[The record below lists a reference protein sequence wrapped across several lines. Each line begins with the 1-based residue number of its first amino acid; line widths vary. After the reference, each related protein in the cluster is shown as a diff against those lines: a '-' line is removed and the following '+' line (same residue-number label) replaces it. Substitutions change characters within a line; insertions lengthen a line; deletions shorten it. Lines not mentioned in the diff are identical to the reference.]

1 MSYSSFELLEHSKPI
16 VVFGRDGQVGRAL
29 QVFLKDLKTPVVF
42 LGRSDCD
49 LSNELSIREV
59 LNRYQPQV
67 IINAAAYTAVD
78 KAESADQRA
87 LAFAINAMAPKI
99 MAQYAAGVAHGI
111 LVHYSTDYVFADTKT
126 TAYLETDTV
135 GPVDQLCV
143 YGQSKLAGELAI
155 KEAFDLNA
163 SGASSTSMASGN
175 LSDGLGGLDV
185 GGADQKSSVP
195 RYFILRTSWVYGD
208 GGNFIRTMLRLAGER
223 DQLKVVADQM
233 GAPTSAQWLAEV
245 GVQIAGSRVESGIY
259 HAVPDGEVSWHGLA
273 VFAIETAASCGE
285 GIELKS
291 ENILPIPA
299 TDYPVPAP
307 RPYNSRLSNQKLK
320 KALSEMAF
328 TGQYP
333 HWRDQVEKY
342 VKQVVEE
349 SLKS

>member
-1 MSYSSFELLEHSKPI
+1 MSYSSFELLDHSKPI

-29 QVFLKDLKTPVVF
+29 QVCLKDLKVPVVF

-49 LSNELSIREV
+49 LSNEISIREV

-67 IINAAAYTAVD
+67 IINAAGYTAVD
-78 KAESADQRA
+78 KAESAGERE
-87 LAFAINAMAPKI
+87 LAFAINAIAPKI

-111 LVHYSTDYVFADTKT
+111 LVHYSTDYVFADTKI

-135 GPVDQLCV
+135 GPMDKICV
-143 YGQSKLAGELAI
+143 YGQSKLGGEQAI
-155 KEAFDLNA
+155 EEAFNGA
-163 SGASSTSMASGN
+163 HYSGHAKY
-175 LSDGLGGLDV
+175 
-185 GGADQKSSVP
+185 ADKFS

-208 GGNFIRTMLRLAGER
+208 GSNFIRTMLHLAGER
-223 DQLKVVADQM
+223 DQLKVVADQI
-233 GAPTSAQWLAEV
+233 GAPTSAKWLAEV
-245 GVQIAGSRVESGIY
+245 GIQMAGSRVESGIY

-273 VFAIETAASCGE
+273 VFAVETAVSSSE
-285 GIELKS
+285 GIEVKT

-299 TDYPVPAP
+299 TDYPAPAA

-320 KALSEMAF
+320 KALSEMAL

-333 HWRDQVEKY
+333 HWREQVEKY

>member
-1 MSYSSFELLEHSKPI
+1 MSYSSFELLDHSKPI
-16 VVFGRDGQVGRAL
+16 VVFGYDGQVGRAL
-29 QVFLKDLKTPVVF
+29 QVCFKDLKTPVVF

-49 LSNELSIREV
+49 LSNELSVRNV

-78 KAESADQRA
+78 KAESDDQRE

-111 LVHYSTDYVFADTKT
+111 LVHYSTDYVFADTKK
-126 TAYLETDTV
+126 TAYLEADTV

-155 KEAFDLNA
+155 KEAFDLNTPGA
-163 SGASSTSMASGN
+163 IGASSD
-175 LSDGLGGLDV
+175 LSDGLDDLDV
-185 GGADQKSSVP
+185 SGAHQQSSVS

-223 DQLKVVADQM
+223 DQLKVVSDQV

-245 GVQIAGSRVESGIY
+245 GIQMAGSRLESGIY

-273 VFAIETAASCGE
+273 VFAIETAAICGE
-285 GIELKS
+285 GIEVKS

-299 TDYPVPAP
+299 TDYPVPAA
-307 RPYNSRLSNQKLK
+307 RPYNSRLDNQKLK

>member
-1 MSYSSFELLEHSKPI
+1 MSYSSFELLDHSKPI

-29 QVFLKDLKTPVVF
+29 QVCLKDLKTSVVF

-49 LSNELSIREV
+49 LSSEISIRDV

-78 KAESADQRA
+78 KAESADQRE
-87 LAFAINAMAPKI
+87 LAFTINAMAPKI

-126 TAYLETDTV
+126 SAYSEEDTV

-143 YGQSKLAGELAI
+143 YGQSKLAGETAI

-163 SGASSTSMASGN
+163 SGAFGPSSD
-175 LSDGLGGLDV
+175 LSGGLDGFNV
-185 GGADQKSSVP
+185 GEADQQSSVS
-195 RYFILRTSWVYGD
+195 RYFILRTSWVYGE
-208 GGNFIRTMLRLAGER
+208 GGNFIRTMLRLAVER
-223 DQLKVVADQM
+223 DQLKVVANQV
-233 GAPTSAQWLAEV
+233 GAPTSAQWLAEI
-245 GVQIAGSRVESGIY
+245 GVQMAGSRIESGIY
-259 HAVPDGEVSWHGLA
+259 HAVPDGEVSWHDLA
-273 VFAIETAASCGE
+273 VFAIETAASYGE

-299 TDYPVPAP
+299 TDYPVPAV
-307 RPYNSRLSNQKLK
+307 RPCNSRLSNQKLK

>member
-1 MSYSSFELLEHSKPI
+1 MSYSSFELLDHSKPI
-16 VVFGRDGQVGRAL
+16 LVFGRDGQVGRAL
-29 QVFLKDLKTPVVF
+29 QVCLKDLKSPVVF

-49 LSNELSIREV
+49 LSNEVSIKEV

-78 KAESADQRA
+78 KAESADQRE
-87 LAFAINAMAPKI
+87 LAFAINAKAPALMARYI
-99 MAQYAAGVAHGI
+99 SNVSHGVF
-111 LVHYSTDYVFADTKT
+111 VHYSTDYVFADNKQ
-126 TAYLETDTV
+126 TAYSESDLT
-135 GPVDQLCV
+135 GPVDQLCI

-163 SGASSTSMASGN
+163 LDASSD
-175 LSDGLGGLDV
+175 LSNRLNSLDLRET
-185 GGADQKSSVP
+185 DQQPSVS
-195 RYFILRTSWVYGD
+195 RYFILRASWVYGD

-223 DQLKVVADQM
+223 DQLKVVADQV

-245 GVQIAGSRVESGIY
+245 SVRMAGSRIESGIY

-273 VFAIETAASCGE
+273 VFAIETAASYGE

-299 TDYPVPAP
+299 TDYPVPAA

>member
-1 MSYSSFELLEHSKPI
+1 MSYSSFELLDHSKPI

-29 QVFLKDLKTPVVF
+29 QVCLKDLKTPVVF

-49 LSNELSIREV
+49 LSNEVSIRNV

-78 KAESADQRA
+78 KAESADQRE

-99 MAQYAAGVAHGI
+99 MAQYAAGLAHGI

-126 TAYLETDTV
+126 NAYSEEDAV

-143 YGQSKLAGELAI
+143 YGQSKLTGELAI
-155 KEAFDLNA
+155 KEVFALN
-163 SGASSTSMASGN
+163 TSMASG
-175 LSDGLGGLDV
+175 DLGDVLDDV
-185 GGADQKSSVP
+185 DIGEADQQSSAS

-223 DQLKVVADQM
+223 DQLKVVSDQV

-245 GVQIAGSRVESGIY
+245 GVQMAGSRVESGIY

-285 GIELKS
+285 CIEVKS

-299 TDYPVPAP
+299 TDYPVPAA

-320 KALSEMAF
+320 KAVSEMAF

-342 VKQVVEE
+342 VSEYVKD

>member
-1 MSYSSFELLEHSKPI
+1 MSYSSFELLDHSKPI
-16 VVFGRDGQVGRAL
+16 VVFGRDGQVGHAL
-29 QVFLKDLKTPVVF
+29 QVCLRDLKIPVVF

-49 LSNELSIREV
+49 LSNELSIRDM

-78 KAESADQRA
+78 KAESADQRE
-87 LAFAINAMAPKI
+87 LAFAINAIAPKI
-99 MAQYAAGVAHGI
+99 MAQYAAGVTHGI

-126 TAYLETDTV
+126 AAYLETDAV
-135 GPVDQLCV
+135 GPVEQLCV

-155 KEAFDLNA
+155 KEVFDLNA
-163 SGASSTSMASGN
+163 SGASSD
-175 LSDGLGGLDV
+175 LSDGLDDLGLSE
-185 GGADQKSSVP
+185 ADQQSSVS
-195 RYFILRTSWVYGD
+195 RYFILRTSWVYGE
-208 GGNFIRTMLRLAGER
+208 GSNFIRTILRLAGER
-223 DQLKVVADQM
+223 DQLKVVADQV

-245 GVQIAGSRVESGIY
+245 GVQMAGSRVESGIY

-273 VFAIETAASCGE
+273 VFAIETAASYGE
-285 GIELKS
+285 GTELKS

-299 TDYPVPAP
+299 TDYPVPAA

-333 HWRDQVEKY
+333 HWREQVEKY

>member
-1 MSYSSFELLEHSKPI
+1 
-16 VVFGRDGQVGRAL
+16 VVFGRDGQVGHAL
-29 QVFLKDLKTPVVF
+29 QVCLKDLKTPVVF

-67 IINAAAYTAVD
+67 IINAAAYTDVD
-78 KAESADQRA
+78 KAEGADQRE

-135 GPVDQLCV
+135 GPIGQLCI

-155 KEAFDLNA
+155 KEVFDLN
-163 SGASSTSMASGN
+163 ASGN
-175 LSDGLGGLDV
+175 LSDGLDV
-185 GGADQKSSVP
+185 SEAGQQSSVS

-223 DQLKVVADQM
+223 DQLKVVADQV
-233 GAPTSAQWLAEV
+233 GVPTSAQWLAEV
-245 GVQIAGSRVESGIY
+245 GVQMAGSRLESGIY

-273 VFAIETAASCGE
+273 VFAIEIAASCGE
-285 GIELKS
+285 GIEVKS

-299 TDYPVPAP
+299 TDYPVPAV

-320 KALSEMAF
+320 KSLSEMAY

-342 VKQVVEE
+342 VKLVVEE

>member
-1 MSYSSFELLEHSKPI
+1 MSYFSFELLQHSKP
-16 VVFGRDGQVGRAL
+16 VLVFGRDGQVGRAL
-29 QVFLKDLKTPVVF
+29 QVCLKDLKVPVVI

-49 LSNELSIREV
+49 LSNEISIREV
-59 LNRYQPQV
+59 LNHYRPQV

-78 KAESADQRA
+78 KAEGADQCK
-87 LAFAINAMAPKI
+87 LAFSINATAPKI

-111 LVHYSTDYVFADTKT
+111 LVHYSTDYVFADTKKT
-126 TAYLETDTV
+126 MYVETDAV
-135 GPVDQLCV
+135 GPIDKLCI

-155 KEAFDLNA
+155 KEVFDLNT
-163 SGASSTSMASGN
+163 SGD
-175 LSDGLGGLDV
+175 LVGGLDRSE
-185 GGADQKSSVP
+185 ADQQLNVS

-208 GGNFIRTMLRLAGER
+208 GSNFIKKILRLAGER
-223 DQLKVVADQM
+223 AQLKVVADQV
-233 GAPTSAQWLAEV
+233 GVPTSAQWLAEV
-245 GVQIAGSRVESGIY
+245 GVQMAGSRLESGIY

-273 VFAIETAASCGE
+273 VFAIETAHSYGE
-285 GIELKS
+285 GIEVRS

-299 TDYPVPAP
+299 IDYPVAAA
-307 RPYNSRLSNQKLK
+307 RPYNSRLSNLKLK

>member
-1 MSYSSFELLEHSKPI
+1 MSYSSFELLDHSKPI
-16 VVFGRDGQVGRAL
+16 VVFGCDGQVGRAL
-29 QVFLKDLKTPVVF
+29 QVCLKDLKTPVVF

-49 LSNELSIREV
+49 LSNELSIRDV

-78 KAESADQRA
+78 EAESADQRE
-87 LAFAINAMAPKI
+87 LVFAINAKAPKI

-135 GPVDQLCV
+135 GPTDQLCV

-155 KEAFDLNA
+155 KEVFDLNT
-163 SGASSTSMASGN
+163 SSASSD
-175 LSDGLGGLDV
+175 LSDGLDDLDV
-185 GGADQKSSVP
+185 SGAHQQSSVS

-223 DQLKVVADQM
+223 DQLRVVADQV

-245 GVQIAGSRVESGIY
+245 GIQMSGSRLESGIY
-259 HAVPDGEVSWHGLA
+259 HVVPDGEVSWHGLA
-273 VFAIETAASCGE
+273 VFAIETAASYGE
-285 GIELKS
+285 GIEVKS

-299 TDYPVPAP
+299 TDYPVPAS

-333 HWRDQVEKY
+333 HWREQVEKY

>member
-1 MSYSSFELLEHSKPI
+1 
-16 VVFGRDGQVGRAL
+16 VFGRDGQVGRAL
-29 QVFLKDLKTPVVF
+29 QVCLQDLKVPVVF
-42 LGRSDCD
+42 LGRLDCD
-49 LSNELSIREV
+49 LSNELSIRDV

-78 KAESADQRA
+78 KAESADQRE

-126 TAYLETDTV
+126 SAYSEEDTV

-143 YGQSKLAGELAI
+143 YGQSKLAGELAV

-163 SGASSTSMASGN
+163 SGASSDELGSLN
-175 LSDGLGGLDV
+175 LSE
-185 GGADQKSSVP
+185 ADQQSSVS

-223 DQLKVVADQM
+223 DQLKVVADQV
-233 GAPTSAQWLAEV
+233 GAPTSAQGLAEV
-245 GVQIAGSRVESGIY
+245 GVQMAGSRVESGIY

-273 VFAIETAASCGE
+273 VFAIETAASYGE

-299 TDYPVPAP
+299 TDYLVPAS

-333 HWRDQVEKY
+333 HWQDQVEKY

-349 SLKS
+349 SLES

>member
-1 MSYSSFELLEHSKPI
+1 MSYSSFELLDQSKPI

-29 QVFLKDLKTPVVF
+29 QVCLKDLKTPVIF

-67 IINAAAYTAVD
+67 IINAAGYTAVD
-78 KAESADQRA
+78 KAESAGERE

-135 GPVDQLCV
+135 GPMDQLCV
-143 YGQSKLAGELAI
+143 YGQSKLAGEQAI
-155 KEAFDLNA
+155 EEAFNGAHD
-163 SGASSTSMASGN
+163 SGHAKY
-175 LSDGLGGLDV
+175 
-185 GGADQKSSVP
+185 ADKFS

-223 DQLKVVADQM
+223 DQLKVVTDQI
-233 GAPTSAQWLAEV
+233 GAPTSAKWLAEV
-245 GVQIAGSRVESGIY
+245 GIQMAGSRIESGIY
-259 HAVPDGEVSWHGLA
+259 HTVPDGEVSWHGLA
-273 VFAIETAASCGE
+273 VFAIETAASYGE
-285 GIELKS
+285 GIEIKS
-291 ENILPIPA
+291 ESILPIPA
-299 TDYPVPAP
+299 TDYPLPAA
-307 RPYNSRLSNQKLK
+307 RPYNSRLDNQKLK
-320 KALSEMAF
+320 KAPSEMAF

-349 SLKS
+349 SFKS

>member
-1 MSYSSFELLEHSKPI
+1 MSYASFGLLDHSKPI
-16 VVFGRDGQVGRAL
+16 VVFGLDGQVGRAL
-29 QVFLKDLKTPVVF
+29 QVCLKDLKTPLVF

-78 KAESADQRA
+78 KAESEDQRE

-99 MAQYAAGVAHGI
+99 MAQYAAGVAHGT

-126 TAYLETDTV
+126 TAYLETDEV
-135 GPVDQLCV
+135 GPFDQLCA
-143 YGQSKLAGELAI
+143 YGQSKLLGELAI
-155 KEAFDLNA
+155 KEAFDMNT
-163 SGASSTSMASGN
+163 SGAFDVSGN
-175 LSDGLGGLDV
+175 LSDGLEGL
-185 GGADQKSSVP
+185 SVSEAANQLSVS
-195 RYFILRTSWVYGD
+195 RYFILRTSWVYGNGD
-208 GGNFIRTMLRLAGER
+208 NFIRTMLRLAGER
-223 DQLKVVADQM
+223 DQLKVVADQV

-245 GVQIAGSRVESGIY
+245 GIQMAGSRVESGIY

-273 VFAIETAASCGE
+273 VFAIETAASHGE
-285 GIELKS
+285 GIEVKS

-299 TDYPVPAP
+299 SDYPVPAA

-333 HWRDQVEKY
+333 HWQDQVEKY

>member
-1 MSYSSFELLEHSKPI
+1 MSYSSFELLDHSKP
-16 VVFGRDGQVGRAL
+16 VLVFGRDGQVGRAL
-29 QVFLKDLKTPVVF
+29 QVCLKDLKVPVVF

-78 KAESADQRA
+78 KAESADQRE
-87 LAFAINAMAPKI
+87 LAFAINAIAPKI

-126 TAYLETDTV
+126 TAYLETDEV

-143 YGQSKLAGELAI
+143 YGQSKLAGEKAI
-155 KEAFDLNA
+155 EEVFNLVHD
-163 SGASSTSMASGN
+163 SGP
-175 LSDGLGGLDV
+175 
-185 GGADQKSSVP
+185 GAYADRFS

-208 GGNFIRTMLRLAGER
+208 GGNFIRTMLRLAGKQ
-223 DQLKVVADQM
+223 DQLKVVADQV
-233 GAPTSAQWLAEV
+233 GVPTSAQWLAEV

-273 VFAIETAASCGE
+273 VFAIETAVSYGE
-285 GIELKS
+285 GIEVKP

-299 TDYPVPAP
+299 TDYPVPAA
-307 RPYNSRLSNQKLK
+307 RPCNSRLNNQKLK

-333 HWRDQVEKY
+333 HWREQVEKY
-342 VKQVVEE
+342 VKQVVED

>member
-1 MSYSSFELLEHSKPI
+1 MSFSSFELLDHSKPI
-16 VVFGRDGQVGRAL
+16 VVFGRDGQVGHAL
-29 QVFLKDLKTPVVF
+29 QVCLKDLKAPVVF

-78 KAESADQRA
+78 KAESADQRE
-87 LAFAINAMAPKI
+87 LAFAINALAPKI

-111 LVHYSTDYVFADTKT
+111 LVHYSTDYVFADTKKS
-126 TAYLETDTV
+126 AYLETDTV

-175 LSDGLGGLDV
+175 LNDGLDSLNV
-185 GGADQKSSVP
+185 GEADQQASVS
-195 RYFILRTSWVYGD
+195 RYFVLRTSWVYGE

-223 DQLKVVADQM
+223 DQLKVVADQV
-233 GAPTSAQWLAEV
+233 GAPASAQWLAEV
-245 GVQIAGSRVESGIY
+245 GVQMAGSRLESGIY

-285 GIELKS
+285 GIEVKS

-299 TDYPVPAP
+299 TDYPVPAA

>member
-1 MSYSSFELLEHSKPI
+1 MSYSSFELLDHSKPI

-29 QVFLKDLKTPVVF
+29 QVCLQDLKVPVVF

-78 KAESADQRA
+78 KAESADQRD

-143 YGQSKLAGELAI
+143 YGQSKLAGEQAI
-155 KEAFDLNA
+155 EEAFNLAHD
-163 SGASSTSMASGN
+163 SGHEAY
-175 LSDGLGGLDV
+175 
-185 GGADQKSSVP
+185 ADRFS

-223 DQLKVVADQM
+223 DQLKVVADQV

-245 GVQIAGSRVESGIY
+245 GVQMAGSRLESGIY

-273 VFAIETAASCGE
+273 VFAIETAASYGE
-285 GIELKS
+285 GIEVKS

-299 TDYPVPAP
+299 TDYPVPAA

-333 HWRDQVEKY
+333 QWREQVEKF